1 MNYQA
6 TYDRIIYSAKLR
18 IPGSSVHYDKHHI
31 IPKSMGGSDDPA
43 NLVNLTDRE
52 HFVVHTLLW
61 KIHRNRSMTSA
72 LWIMSQNKRY
82 HYKEMNSNRY
92 AELREE
98 FRRNQT
104 NQKIYKFENIITGEI
119 FKGIR
124 KEFRQYANIS
134 YSECLIIVKNGAIC
148 ETGYKSA
155 TDGINWKLHGATKKE
170 RLTHN
175 KDLNIYEF
183 ENVYTG
189 GEFIGTRK
197 QFDKQYSNRS
207 FEVVNNIRLAN
218 GWKLKGAVPKKISK
232 NKIAHAITNKG
243 FK

>member
-1 MNYQA
+1 MNYQT
-6 TYDRIIYSAKLR
+6 TYDRIINCAKLR
-18 IPGSSVHYDKHHI
+18 IPDLSIHYDRHHI
-31 IPKSMGGSDDPA
+31 VPRSMGGSDDPT
-43 NLVNLTDRE
+43 NLVKLTDRE
-52 HFVVHTLLW
+52 HFVVHKLLW

-72 LWIMSQNKRY
+72 LWIMSQNRRY
-82 HYKEMNSNRY
+82 HYREMNSNRY

-98 FRRNQT
+98 FR
-104 NQKIYKFENIITGEI
+104 KH
-119 FKGIR
+119 
-124 KEFRQYANIS
+124 ANIS
-134 YSECLIIVKNGAIC
+134 YSECSIIVKNGAIC

-155 TDGINWKLHGATKKE
+155 TDGINWKLHGATRKE

-189 GEFIGTRK
+189 EEFTGTRK

-218 GWKLKGAVPKKISK
+218 GWKLKGSIPKRISK
-232 NKIAHAITNKG
+232 NKMSSARTNKG

>member
-18 IPGSSVHYDKHHI
+18 IPDSSAHYDKHHI
-31 IPKSMGGSDDPA
+31 IPRSMGGSNDPA

-98 FRRNQT
+98 FRKHKT
-104 NQKIYKFENIITGEI
+104 NQQIYKFENIVTGEI
-119 FKGIR
+119 FEGIR
-124 KEFRQYANIS
+124 SQFRKYANIS
-134 YSECLIIVKNGAIC
+134 YTECATIVKNGCIC
-148 ETGYKSA
+148 HINEKFNTNGV
-155 TDGINWKLHGATKKE
+155 NWKLFGSAIVE
-170 RLTHN
+170 RIPHN
-175 KDLNIYEF
+175 TDHTLYEF

-189 GEFIGTRK
+189 EEFTGTRK
-197 QFDKQYSNRS
+197 QFDSSISYRS
-207 FEVVNNIRLAN
+207 YEVVNKVRIVN
-218 GWKLKGAVPKKISK
+218 GWKLKSATFKRIPK
-232 NKIAHAITNKG
+232 NKNIASQGENK
-243 FK
+243 